1 MEANRDAARRSGQA
15 VSHAAK
21 GPVVTEQGNGT
32 AGQAMLDTHRLEA
45 FSDGVLAVIITI
57 MALGLKVP
65 SAPTWPAVAKDL
77 PQLLAF
83 ALSFVFVAIY
93 WNNHH
98 HLLRATRIISGGVMW
113 ANMAL
118 LFWLALVPVLTGWM
132 ASAPT
137 HSLPAA
143 FYGMD
148 AAAAAIAYGILV
160 RVIIAVNGSTSAIAT
175 AIGSDVKGNASIVL
189 YALAIGLAFMS
200 PYIAYALYVTVAVIW
215 IIPDRRLF
223 GQQGTRRRGFV
234 TARPEDGGQTPQ
246 A

>member
-1 MEANRDAARRSGQA
+1 MAEESSATGGRAI
-15 VSHAAK
+15 
-21 GPVVTEQGNGT
+21 
-32 AGQAMLDTHRLEA
+32 LDTHRLEA

-65 SAPTWPAVAKDL
+65 SAPTWSAVGENL

-83 ALSFVFVAIY
+83 ALSFVFLAIY

-118 LFWLALVPVLTGWM
+118 LFWLSIIPVLTAWI
-132 ASAPT
+132 ASAPA
-137 HSLPAA
+137 HALPAA

-175 AIGSDVKGNASIVL
+175 AIGSDLKGNASIL
-189 YALAIGLAFMS
+189 FYLLAIGLAFVS
-200 PYIAYALYVTVAVIW
+200 PYISYALYVTVAVIW

-223 GQQGTRRRGFV
+223 GQDRRAGK
-234 TARPEDGGQTPQ
+234 AS
-246 A
+246 

>member
-1 MEANRDAARRSGQA
+1 
-15 VSHAAK
+15 
-21 GPVVTEQGNGT
+21 VTEESSGGE
-32 AGQAMLDTHRLEA
+32 AGRAILDPHRLEA

-65 SAPTWPAVAKDL
+65 SAPTWPAVARNL

-98 HLLRATRIISGGVMW
+98 HLLRATRTISGGVMW

-118 LFWLALVPVLTGWM
+118 LFWLALVPVLTAWV
-132 ASAPT
+132 ASVPSAA
-137 HSLPAA
+137 LPAA

-148 AAAAAIAYGILV
+148 AAASAIAYGVLV
-160 RVIIAVNGSTSAIAT
+160 RVIIAVNGRTSAIAT
-175 AIGSDVKGNASIVL
+175 AIGSDLKGNASVVGYLI
-189 YALAIGLAFMS
+189 AIGLAFIS
-200 PYIAYALYVTVAVIW
+200 PYISYGIYVAVAIVW

-223 GQQGTRRRGFV
+223 G
-234 TARPEDGGQTPQ
+234 RPGHGDTSS
-246 A
+246 